1 MIRTEKAWRRQC
13 VGAACASLAIL
24 ASHAHAE
31 KKVNSVPVPSSQ
43 ANWVI
48 VQPAFAEGFRFDL
61 AAAFSAELSRI
72 WGQAIPV
79 DPSTRGKGV
88 DAMRWSLSVAPQ
100 QPSVLLLPEESV
112 LMGESRKPHPAHV
125 SNYETLLVVGFK
137 RWCMFVHQDSPVQS
151 AAQLRDWVG
160 QQTAPIRIA
169 LPLAAGRMHLWVQGM
184 AQNMQHAWEVQS
196 YRVNGDFAA
205 ALTQGRADLAL
216 ARCDRIGTQS
226 TELRVLV
233 QSGDTRAAEMADVPT
248 FEQAGLLPFEHGW
261 SAFLVPKSVPVR
273 ERAAMAQA
281 LHRAA
286 SSMRIQQGLKAAGF
300 QPADLSPSASWAYIE
315 RFVSG
320 WELVEQ
326 FLMGEHVNDSWQRKE
341 SAKR

>member
-1 MIRTEKAWRRQC
+1 MFCSGNVWVRWRMWA
-13 VGAACASLAIL
+13 AACLGMTAI
-24 ASHAHAE
+24 ASHVCAE
-31 KKVNSVPVPSSQ
+31 EKGSTEQTQ
-43 ANWVI
+43 ASGGNWVI
-48 VQPAFAEGFRFDL
+48 VHPAFVQGFRFDS
-61 AAAFSAELSRI
+61 ATAFSAELSRI
-72 WGQAIPV
+72 WGQAVPV
-79 DPSTRGKGV
+79 HASTRGKGV
-88 DAMRWSLSVAPQ
+88 EAMRWSLSVAPQ

-125 SNYETLLVVGFK
+125 SNYETLLVLGFK

-151 AAQLRDWVG
+151 AVQLRDWVG

-184 AQNMQHAWEVQS
+184 VQNTQHAWEIQS

-216 ARCDRIGTQS
+216 ARCDRIGMQS
-226 TELRVLV
+226 KEVRVLV

-261 SAFLVPKSVPVR
+261 SAFFAPKSVPVR

-300 QPADLSPSASWAYIE
+300 QPADLSPSASRAYIE

-326 FLMGEHVNDSWQRKE
+326 FLMGEL
-341 SAKR
+341 